1 MQLLIFWRHYL
12 WTLFGSWLG
21 ITFLLLS
28 VLRFV
33 EWIIDKKAP
42 IPRWIR
48 LTAFAALL
56 FVAQAVVYK
65 KLADN
70 PPIVISTPT
79 PPALVISEETHNEG
93 RSGNATT
100 SGDESPA
107 VTGGRTS
114 ITYGQPPDSNKQKSR
129 PPK

>member
-48 LTAFAALL
+48 LT
-56 FVAQAVVYK
+56 VVYK